1 MKMKLRVL
9 PVILSVI
16 ISAGVLFG
24 GWFAYTSFAMENPLS
39 HIIDTAPGVTNST
52 MKFSSNQVD
61 VELTLKPEANVR
73 EVVQRINVEGASI
86 IGKRTMNITIKNQ
99 SSDKLDQWWSKAL
112 FEVAQA
118 METKHYA
125 DIPTTLQKYANG
137 VPTMNVD
144 SEMDEHYVYIRLTDG
159 DATKFIMLPRVS
171 PQIGVWPNE

>member
-1 MKMKLRVL
+1 MNIKLRLL

-39 HIIDTAPGVTNST
+39 HKISEIPGVTNST
-52 MKFSSNQVD
+52 MKLSSSQVD
-61 VELTLKPEANVR
+61 IELTLQPDANLR
-73 EVVQRINVEGASI
+73 NVVEQINEQGASI
-86 IGKRTMNITIKNQ
+86 IGKRSVNIAVKNQ
-99 SSDKLDQWWSKAL
+99 SSTQLDQWWSKAL

-125 DIPTTLQKYANG
+125 DIPTTLQKYAEG
-137 VPTMNVD
+137 VANMQVE
-144 SEMDEHYVYIRLTDG
+144 SEMDEHNVYIRLTDG

-171 PQIGVWPNE
+171 QIGVWPNE

>member
-39 HIIDTAPGVTNST
+39 HIINTVPGVTNSN
-52 MKFSSNQVD
+52 MKLSSNQVD
-61 VELTLKPEANVR
+61 VELTLKPDANLR
-73 EVVQRINVEGASI
+73 QVVELIKEEGSSI
-86 IGKRTMNITIKNQ
+86 IGKRTVNITIKNQ

-125 DIPTTLQKYANG
+125 DIPATLQKYANG

-144 SEMDEHYVYIRLTDG
+144 SEMDEKNVYIRLTDG
-159 DATKFIMLPRVS
+159 DATKFIMLPRIS
-171 PQIGVWPNE
+171 QIGVWPNE

>member
-1 MKMKLRVL
+1 MKLRVL
-9 PVILSVI
+9 PVIMSVI

-52 MKFSSNQVD
+52 MKLSSNQVD
-61 VELTLKPEANVR
+61 IELALKPEANLR
-73 EVVQRINVEGASI
+73 EVVRLIKDEGGSI
-86 IGKRTMNITIKNQ
+86 IGKRTMNITVKNQ

-125 DIPTTLQKYANG
+125 DIPTTLEKYANG

-159 DATKFIMLPRVS
+159 NATKFIMLPRVS
-171 PQIGVWPNE
+171 QIGVWPNE